1 MLSPSSFLV
10 SMLNLPEL
18 RKGMLSRKL
27 AINIRGEEKETVL
40 GWIARLEM
48 KALKYFYPPTFEKVI

>member
-10 SMLNLPEL
+10 SMFNLPEL

-27 AINIRGEEKETVL
+27 AINIRERKKETVL
-40 GWIARLEM
+40 GWIARLGM
-48 KALKYFYPPTFEKVI
+48 KALKYFCSSQFEKVI